1 MDRSFLLER
10 ARRACGLTQA
20 RLATLSGTSQATL
33 SAYERGVKSPS
44 LKVASRILAA
54 TDHEL
59 ALRTRVDWVEHH
71 PKGIVAFWAPSMLW
85 SVEPPTCFATLR
97 IPDEI
102 RNTGMRTWNMRDR
115 EERRGVYEQLIRRG
129 LPQQMIRWIDG
140 GLLVDV
146 WDELDLPDPVRDA
159 WEPAIRLATVPVEV
173 EGLNFFFHE
182 NPEVAPGA
190 RIRGWE
196 ALPPPPP
203 PLPPGRWRYVQHPV
217 PPPDRQ
223 SPSLRPRGEAGDRRP

>member
-10 ARRACGLTQA
+10 ARRAAGLTQA
-20 RLATLSGTSQATL
+20 ELATLAGTSQATL
-33 SAYERGVKSPS
+33 STYERGLKSPS
-44 LKVASRILAA
+44 LKVAARILAA

-59 ALRTRVDWVEHH
+59 ILRTQVDWVEHH

-85 SVEPPTCFATLR
+85 AVEPPTCFATLH

-102 RNTGMRTWNMRDR
+102 RNTGMRTWNMRER

-140 GLLVDV
+140 GLLVDL

-159 WEPAIRLATVPVEV
+159 WAPAIRLATMSLEV
-173 EGLNFFFHE
+173 DGVRFFFNE
-182 NPEVAPGA
+182 NPEVARTA
-190 RIRGWE
+190 RVRGYE
-196 ALPPPPP
+196 PLPKPP
-203 PLPPGRWRYVQHPV
+203 PLRQRRTRFDPR
-217 PPPDRQ
+217 PPP
-223 SPSLRPRGEAGDRRP
+223 